1 MCVCAPTHR
10 LYSLVYVDP
19 YVTLS
24 SYLCYQVE
32 NTIRWRYIEDEDGNT
47 LRESNAK
54 MVKWSD
60 GT

>member
-1 MCVCAPTHR
+1 MCSHIRR
-10 LYSLVYVDP
+10 LYALAYVDP
-19 YVTLS
+19 YTTLTP
-24 SYLCYQVE
+24 YLGYQVE